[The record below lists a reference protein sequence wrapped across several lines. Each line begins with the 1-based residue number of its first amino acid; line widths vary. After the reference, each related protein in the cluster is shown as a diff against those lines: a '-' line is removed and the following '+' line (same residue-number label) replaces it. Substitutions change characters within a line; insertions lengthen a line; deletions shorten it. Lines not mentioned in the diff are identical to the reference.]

1 MTVFLG
7 DAIDY
12 CAFPNECVEGVE
24 EVSDIKLYG
33 NHEACV
39 LGMID
44 EEYFTDTAK
53 QSLKWTKKTLCSSS
67 IKTISSWELTN
78 KNLYGSWETVFSHSS
93 YSSPDSWEYIFG
105 QKEAKK
111 EFEKTSKES
120 PGLVFIGHTH
130 SPAVYLLDSSGCH
143 SVPCTKSQL
152 EIDLKPGLRYI
163 VNVGSSGQPRDGIYM
178 PSYAVLDT
186 EKNSVFLGR
195 FDYDAETASKEI
207 LNRGLPKNL
216 ALRILTG
223 T

>member
-1 MTVFLG
+1 MTFFLG
-7 DAIDY
+7 DAVDY
-12 CAFPNECVEGVE
+12 CAFPNECVERVE
-24 EVSDIKLYG
+24 EVSDIKLFG
-33 NHEACV
+33 NHEACI

-44 EEYFTDTAK
+44 EEYFTETAK
-53 QSLKWTKKTLCSSS
+53 QSLRWTKKVLSSSS
-67 IKTISSWELTN
+67 IEKISSWDLTN
-78 KNLYGSWETVFSHSS
+78 KNLYGCWESVFSHSS

-130 SPAVYLLDSSGCH
+130 SPAVYLLDDSVCH
-143 SVPCTKSQL
+143 SVPCSKSRL

-186 EKNSVFLGR
+186 QKNSVIIDR
-195 FDYDAETASKEI
+195 FDYNAEDASNEI
-207 LNRGLPKNL
+207 IKRGLPKNL
-216 ALRILTG
+216 AMRILTG